1 MNTDSSVWKK
11 MEGHAGGVNRGE
23 LFTVGTGRSKGPL
36 FPNLPIAHWPEVQD
50 LARKVIANHPAQE
63 ETPEERAR
71 RMGVPYV
78 KPHPVLP
85 IMNGN
90 PVVAVCGGCGRDVHY
105 MEGYSCPQTDCPI
118 QRRVTF

>member
-1 MNTDSSVWKK
+1 MMSTANSVWKK
-11 MEGHAGGVNRGE
+11 LSPGEGGFKRGE
-23 LFTVGTGRSKGPL
+23 FVILGSGSNGYSR
-36 FPNLPIAHWPEVQD
+36 
-50 LARKVIANHPAQE
+50 LALEAAEDQN

-85 IMNGN
+85 IVNGN

-105 MEGYSCPQTDCPI
+105 MEGYSCPKSECPI
-118 QRRVTF
+118 QRRVVF